1 MDIRSLSSELDK
13 ILSQIKTNLIKEY
26 PSEKIR
32 LEHFVLAVLETKGC
46 DAHKALEKALLS
58 SEIDRIKNEVINIL
72 KNYEYNTNASDSDD
86 IKFDDTYDVCLK
98 EANNISERI
107 VISSSHM
114 LVAIMRNDERINTLF
129 KSSCITESQLLQ
141 SKSKNKNS
149 SVIQIKNNF
158 DSKLSDSENIP
169 RIEKEFVVLNQ
180 LAEKGMVEHAIC
192 ADDILD
198 EIIIHLLKRD
208 KNNIMLIGA
217 NSTGKTV
224 VTRHLSNL
232 IVENRVPER
241 LKNKQLLD
249 VDIVRTYSNTI
260 GDPMMYAN
268 LLKNINY
275 ALTTDKY
282 IFLIDDIASQLLYFD
297 YRRILDLCTTNKE
310 IPLICTST
318 EDDFDTFTKTTPS
331 IAQRFHVINMK
342 EYTKE
347 ECLEILSMSKTR
359 YENYHNVH
367 FDNEMLE
374 MIYNKA
380 KKHFKDRILPGVAF
394 EIMDETGASI
404 NKERVKEDKLT
415 KLEKKMDNITHKL
428 RKYMS
433 ENNEEKVKEFEEK
446 EIKVRSKI
454 NELTK
459 DTKLSDKQYEITY
472 NDLLKSMSL
481 KAHTQMEDLTK
492 TEIERLKGLEERL
505 NECVV
510 GQSDAVNKVSKAVKR
525 QRVGLG
531 EPSKPS
537 VMMFIGYSG
546 TGKTYL
552 AKKLSEMVYGDKKSF
567 VRLDMSEYSDK
578 VSATKLYG
586 TSPGY
591 VGYEDGGVLTKAL
604 KGKNGC
610 VLLLDEME
618 KANEEVFNVF
628 LQVFD
633 EGRLT
638 DNKGRQVDFTN
649 TIIIMT
655 SNIGIREAIERG
667 DGIGFVKDTE
677 LGEKIIRDRLK
688 TKFNPEFLNRID
700 NIIMFNKL
708 GEEDVNKVIEL
719 EVDKVIDKIQKA
731 GYKCSETFKSK
742 ATGKVKDK
750 VNYNDK
756 NGVRPI
762 IRIIQSEI
770 EDVITDYI
778 IDNNIQKGAVLDL

>member
-58 SEIDRIKNEVINIL
+58 SEIERIKNEVIGIL
-72 KNYEYNTNASDSDD
+72 ANNEHKTSTDNTDD
-86 IKFDDTYDVCLK
+86 IKFDEAYDVCLK
-98 EANNISERI
+98 EASNISERI

-114 LVAIMRNDERINTLF
+114 LVAIMRNDERINALF

-141 SKSKNKNS
+141 SKSKAKNS

-158 DSKLSDSENIP
+158 DAKLSESDNIP
-169 RIEKEFVVLNQ
+169 KIEKEFIALNQ
-180 LAEKGMVEHAIC
+180 LAEKGMIERAIC

-198 EIIIHLLKRD
+198 EIITHLLKRD
-208 KNNIMLIGA
+208 RNNVMIIGES
-217 NSTGKTV
+217 STGKTV
-224 VTRHLSNL
+224 ITRHLSNM
-232 IVENRVPER
+232 IVEKNVPER

-249 VDIVRTYSNTI
+249 VDILRTYSNTI
-260 GDPMMYAN
+260 GDPMLYAN

-297 YRRILDLCTTNKE
+297 YRRILDLCTANKE

-318 EDDFDTFTKTTPS
+318 EEDFDTFSKTTPS
-331 IAQRFHVINMK
+331 IAKRFHVINIK

-347 ECLEILSMSKTR
+347 ECIEILRKSKTR
-359 YENYHNVH
+359 YEDYHNVH
-367 FDNEMLE
+367 FDDEMLE

-404 NKERVKEDKLT
+404 NKERVKEDELT
-415 KLEKKMDNITHKL
+415 KLEKKMDNITQKL
-428 RKYMS
+428 RKYMY
-433 ENNEEKVKEFEEK
+433 ENNEEKINEYEDK
-446 EIKVRSKI
+446 EIKIRSKI

-459 DTKLSDKQYEITY
+459 DTKLSDKQYEITS

-481 KAHTQMEDLTK
+481 KSHTKMDEMSK
-492 TEIERLKGLEERL
+492 TEIERLKGLEETL
-505 NECVV
+505 NKCVV
-510 GQSDAVNKVSKAVKR
+510 GQKEAVNKVSKAVKR

-531 EPSKPS
+531 EPSKPA

-552 AKKLSEMVYGDKKSF
+552 AKKLSEIVYGDKKSF

-604 KGKNGC
+604 KDKNGC

-638 DNKGRQVDFTN
+638 DNKGKQVDFTN

-667 DGIGFVKDTE
+667 NGIGFVKDNE

-700 NIIMFNKL
+700 NIVMFNKL

-731 GYKCSETFKSK
+731 GYKTSDAFRHRSIE
-742 ATGKVKDK
+742 KVKDK

-778 IDNNIQKGAVLDL
+778 IDNNIQKWAVLDL